1 MSKLEFSEDC
11 IYGEIYRIKF
21 NIENQRTK
29 ETLDYVQLNILG
41 QQGLIL
47 WVIRYTLHWLMIIKE
62 EYGCI

>member
-21 NIENQRTK
+21 NIANQRTK
-29 ETLDYVQLNILG
+29 ETLDYVHLNLLG

-47 WVIRYTLHWLMIIKE
+47 
-62 EYGCI
+62 

>member
-47 WVIRYTLHWLMIIKE
+47 
-62 EYGCI
+62 